1 MTLPAVEFLRRFL
14 LHVLPDGFQRIR
26 HYGFLGNR
34 HRAAKLAHCRQ
45 LLAEVPILTPPPPKR
60 PDYRAHYEHLTG
72 RSLEVCPVCQQ
83 GRMVRVELLPASVTE
98 ALGSRGDTS

>member
-34 HRAAKLAHCRQ
+34 PRAAKLAHCRQ
-45 LLAEVPILTPPPPKR
+45 LLAEASTLAPPTTKR
-60 PDYRAHYEHLTG
+60 PDYRAHYEQLTG
-72 RSLEVCPVCQQ
+72 RSLEVCPICQQ
-83 GRMVRVELLPASVTE
+83 GRMVRVELLPAV
-98 ALGSRGDTS
+98 LKDDLDSRGDTS